1 MMASLCSLLCVWVL
15 RVAELP
21 KKAAGLLWELTA
33 VQYPG
38 KLQKK
43 SAWPSDQS
51 CWTLCFAK
59 DNNWC
64 DQITGSGRLW
74 EKNWLLP
81 VSPANNCL
89 ANVSRA
95 VKLHRAGNAVG
106 RSCYQGRRAYK
117 AICCLEQFPRP
128 AIFAL
133 RFRNLFE
140 QAAVSH
146 NELEMFWR
154 LIHTILLWLPI
165 GKNPWRNLHMGNLV
179 LL

>member
-38 KLQKK
+38 KLEKK

-51 CWTLCFAK
+51 SWTLCFAK

-74 EKNWLLP
+74 EKIDCYLSLLLIIALQMSAGHWNYTVLVMLWVGAATKEEEP
-81 VSPANNCL
+81 IKQS
-89 ANVSRA
+89 A
-95 VKLHRAGNAVG
+95 VWN
-106 RSCYQGRRAYK
+106 SFQGRQYLPSDLEIFLNK
-117 AICCLEQFPRP
+117 LLFPIMNWKCSEDWYTQFCCDSPLEKIPEGTCTWE
-128 AIFAL
+128 I
-133 RFRNLFE
+133 
-140 QAAVSH
+140 
-146 NELEMFWR
+146 
-154 LIHTILLWLPI
+154 
-165 GKNPWRNLHMGNLV
+165 
-179 LL
+179 